1 MPVTATP
8 PGISPP
14 EAEPPDDLAV
24 DWPYLED
31 TEIPND
37 LAPDWPDLEDAPL
50 ADWESA
56 DLGLPETG
64 VREVLKAGHWDR
76 AHGDGGGFAA
86 GGVADHVPPGSVLA
100 GFAGDAW
107 AAGLSRLS
115 DDELI
120 GVMRAARRL
129 SSWAAAMELAAIGD
143 LWRRRVTEE
152 QAGDTD
158 AACHADDEIAAAL
171 TLTGRAADRV
181 LDLAIALRRLPL
193 TSQALAAGDIDLPR
207 AMVIADEVT
216 GLDNEHAAA
225 VEDAVAGSAPGQ
237 TTGQLRAATRRAVLT
252 ADPRAARRRKERAQ
266 QDARVERWDEHAG
279 TAALAGRDLP
289 PASVLA
295 ADQNLTALARQLKAA
310 GIPGTMDTLRAEAFL
325 ALLSG
330 IPIGSLPSGGLSMPR
345 EPGNDGGSAGPAIP
359 GDSAAA
365 AFPVALP
372 GGLARP
378 TFPRPGGTV
387 KPPPA
392 LSGTAGQ
399 SPGLSG
405 TAGPSPGLSGT
416 AGQSPGLSG
425 TVNLTM
431 PLATWLGLSDAPGH
445 ASGYGP
451 LDATDSRDLA
461 RALAARSGNRWCLT
475 FTDARGRPVAHGC
488 ARDGPADDRRPGD
501 RPGRRSRAGPGSRSH
516 ADSIGDRWTF
526 AITLLPGKACDH
538 AWQTAAY
545 QPSRALR
552 HLVETRHGTCVFPGC
567 RRPAAECDKD
577 HTVPYDQ
584 GGKTCLCNLAPLCR
598 RHHRAKQAR
607 GWHLEQPSSGTL
619 IWTTPSG
626 RRRTTHPITY
636 LE

>member
-1 MPVTATP
+1 VPATAITL
-8 PGISPP
+8 GVSPP
-14 EAEPPDDLAV
+14 EAEIPDDLAL
-24 DWPYLED
+24 DWPLLED
-31 TEIPND
+31 AEIPDD
-37 LAPDWPDLEDAPL
+37 LALDWPDLADAEL
-50 ADWESA
+50 ADWEPA
-56 DLGLPETG
+56 GPGLPETG
-64 VREVLKAGHWDR
+64 VREVLKAGRWDR
-76 AHGDGGGFAA
+76 ARGDGGGFAA
-86 GGVADHVPPGSVLA
+86 GGVADHLPPGSVLA

-107 AAGLSRLS
+107 AAGLGRLS

-129 SSWAAAMELAAIGD
+129 ASWGAAMELAAIGD

-171 TLTGRAADRV
+171 TLTGRGADRV

-225 VEDAVAGSAPGQ
+225 VEHAVAGSAPGQ
-237 TTGQLRAATRRAVLT
+237 TTGQLRAATRRAVLA
-252 ADPRAARRRKERAQ
+252 ADPSAARQRKERAQ

-295 ADQNLTALARQLKAA
+295 ADQNVTALARQLKAA
-310 GIPGTMDTLRAEAFL
+310 GVPGTMDTLRAEAFL
-325 ALLSG
+325 TLLSG
-330 IPIGSLPSGGLSMPR
+330 TPIGSLLPGGLSMPR
-345 EPGNDGGSAGPAIP
+345 EPANDGGSAGPAIP
-359 GDSAAA
+359 
-365 AFPVALP
+365 
-372 GGLARP
+372 R
-378 TFPRPGGTV
+378 
-387 KPPPA
+387 
-392 LSGTAGQ
+392 LSGTVDQ

-405 TAGPSPGLSGT
+405 TLD
-416 AGQSPGLSG
+416 QSPGLSG

-431 PLATWLGLSDAPGH
+431 PLATWLGLSDAPGN

-451 LDATDSRDLA
+451 LDASDSRDLA
-461 RALAARSGNRWCLT
+461 HALAARAGNRWCLT

-488 ARDGPADDRRPGD
+488 ARHGPAEDRRPGD
-501 RPGRRSRAGPGSRSH
+501 RPSPRSRAGPGSQSH
-516 ADSIGDRWTF
+516 ADSTGDHWTF

-538 AWQTAAY
+538 TWQTAAY
-545 QPSRALR
+545 QPSGALR

-567 RRPAAECDKD
+567 RRPAAHCDKD
-577 HTVPYDQ
+577 HTLPYDQ

-607 GWHLEQPSSGTL
+607 GWALKQVSPGVL
-619 IWTTPSG
+619 AWTTPSG
-626 RRRTTHPITY
+626 RHY
-636 LE
+636 VV

>member
-107 AAGLSRLS
+107 AAGLGRLS

-225 VEDAVAGSAPGQ
+225 VEDAVARSAPGE

-310 GIPGTMDTLRAEAFL
+310 GVPGTMDTLRAEAFL

-330 IPIGSLPSGGLSMPR
+330 IPIGSLPSGGLSLPR
-345 EPGNDGGSAGPAIP
+345 EPGNVGGS
-359 GDSAAA
+359 
-365 AFPVALP
+365 
-372 GGLARP
+372 
-378 TFPRPGGTV
+378 
-387 KPPPA
+387 
-392 LSGTAGQ
+392 
-399 SPGLSG
+399 
-405 TAGPSPGLSGT
+405 AGPSPGLSGT

-552 HLVETRHGTCVFPGC
+552 HLVETRHSTCVFPGC
-567 RRPAAECDKD
+567 RRPAAESDKD

-619 IWTTPSG
+619 TWTTPSG
-626 RRRTTHPITY
+626 RRCTTYPSTY
-636 LE
+636 PE

>member
-1 MPVTATP
+1 VPVTATP

-310 GIPGTMDTLRAEAFL
+310 GVPGTMDTLRAEAFL
-325 ALLSG
+325 ALLSA
-330 IPIGSLPSGGLSMPR
+330 PPS
-345 EPGNDGGSAGPAIP
+345 
-359 GDSAAA
+359 
-365 AFPVALP
+365 
-372 GGLARP
+372 
-378 TFPRPGGTV
+378 
-387 KPPPA
+387 
-392 LSGTAGQ
+392 
-399 SPGLSG
+399 
-405 TAGPSPGLSGT
+405 
-416 AGQSPGLSG
+416 
-425 TVNLTM
+425 
-431 PLATWLGLSDAPGH
+431 AP
-445 ASGYGP
+445 
-451 LDATDSRDLA
+451 
-461 RALAARSGNRWCLT
+461 C
-475 FTDARGRPVAHGC
+475 RPVA
-488 ARDGPADDRRPGD
+488 
-501 RPGRRSRAGPGSRSH
+501 SR
-516 ADSIGDRWTF
+516 
-526 AITLLPGKACDH
+526 
-538 AWQTAAY
+538 
-545 QPSRALR
+545 
-552 HLVETRHGTCVFPGC
+552 
-567 RRPAAECDKD
+567 
-577 HTVPYDQ
+577 
-584 GGKTCLCNLAPLCR
+584 
-598 RHHRAKQAR
+598 
-607 GWHLEQPSSGTL
+607 
-619 IWTTPSG
+619 
-626 RRRTTHPITY
+626 
-636 LE
+636 